1 MARPIIKMNRLA
13 RKQEIQRK
21 IDSIKMEVLSSSSY
35 SLLSIN
41 LDDYTS
47 FYGLKSTASYGD
59 LDTKI
64 LAREKYINE
73 VSDRLAGLFNQ
84 YLLLTLLRDF
94 DIQGSDFSLS
104 SVIKKK
110 YQHELDRIES
120 QLDEFGHNF
129 YQLSNDKFLKD
140 LAILSHRLIPM
151 GAEFVVPY
159 SGVPRTLILKQGF
172 IQFCKG
178 FWACI
183 VCSGGFYPYLEL
195 HAHTLSMGE
204 FNPEGWLQTYIN
216 LAEFL
221 EENPA
226 FRGVVSSSWFLD
238 PALDQISPHLL
249 YLRKIPE
256 ENGATILFNC
266 WDYDGKSGALDKSES
281 RRRLFESED
290 YRPAVYTRIWPRKK
304 LLSFKNKKLGIV

>member
-1 MARPIIKMNRLA
+1 MVRPIIKMNRVA
-13 RKQEIQRK
+13 RKQEIQGK
-21 IDSIKMEVLSSSSY
+21 LDSIKMEVLSASSY
-35 SLLSIN
+35 RLLNID

-47 FYGLKSTASYGD
+47 LYGLKNTASYGH

-64 LAREKYINE
+64 LTREKYINK
-73 VSDRLAGLFNQ
+73 VDGSLVGLFNQ

-94 DIQGSDFSLS
+94 DIKGSDFILS
-104 SVIKKK
+104 AVIKKK
-110 YQHELDRIES
+110 YEHELDRIES
-120 QLDEFGHNF
+120 QLGEFGHNF

-140 LAILSHRLIPM
+140 LSILSHRLIPM
-151 GAEFVVPY
+151 GAEFIVPY
-159 SGVPRTLILKQGF
+159 SGVPRTLILRQGF

-195 HAHTLSMGE
+195 HAHTLSMDE
-204 FNPEGWLQTYIN
+204 FNPEGWLQTYMN

-221 EENPA
+221 EENSA
-226 FRGVVSSSWFLD
+226 FRGVVGSSWFLD

-281 RRRLFESED
+281 RRRLFENKD
-290 YRPAVYTRIWPRKK
+290 YRPAVYTRVWPRKK
-304 LLSFKNKKLGIV
+304 LIFFKNKRLGVF